1 MTTRTTLP
9 VLGLLATTLIP
20 SAHAQVG
27 GWLEFDGN
35 DFVFAEDPIYLNGPS
50 TYEFWVRC
58 DELDYNRV
66 LYNRAGGGGFDLD
79 IGPGGHFRVAHNGTL
94 RGEADVSE
102 YVDGWFHVAVTW
114 AGPEVGTI
122 TVYANGN
129 EVGDGWSSLLSPPT
143 GGFFIGSFG
152 TSSAYGHLG
161 GIDEVRVWSTVLDAD
176 TITSWMDRHV
186 DGGHPAYQDLE
197 AAWQFEEEG
206 GQLASSMV
214 GGPTRDGR
222 LGVNDETDDRDP
234 MWIDMAGTPT
244 RSVSVAAL
252 KARFLYD

>member
-1 MTTRTTLP
+1 MTMRTLVP
-9 VLGLLATTLIP
+9 VLGLLAIMPIP

-35 DFVFAEDPIYLNGPS
+35 DLVFAEDPIYLNGPS

-58 DELDYNRV
+58 DELEYNRV
-66 LYNRAGGGGFDLD
+66 LYNRSGGGGFDID
-79 IGPGGHFRVAHNGTL
+79 IGGEGRLRVAHNGNL
-94 RGEADVSE
+94 RGQADVSA

-114 AGPEVGTI
+114 AGPDVGTI

-129 EVGDGWSSLLSPPT
+129 EVGGGSSSLLNPPT
-143 GGFFIGSFG
+143 GGFYIGSYG
-152 TSSAYGHLG
+152 TSTFYGHLG

-176 TITSWMDRHV
+176 TISSWMDRHV
-186 DGGHPAYQDLE
+186 DGSHPAYQSLE

-214 GGPTRDGR
+214 GGPARDGR
-222 LGVNDETDDRDP
+222 LGTDVEADDRDP
-234 MWIDMAGTPT
+234 MWIDTSGTPT
-244 RSVSVAAL
+244 RSTSVAAL
-252 KARFLYD
+252 KRLFLHD